1 MNGDFSPDKRKGLIL
16 LFGICILLMLG
27 IAYLFFN
34 AANAGAGS
42 EFQIQVILGLV
53 LIIPLVYLF
62 FRAYSVFT
70 MNYNLG
76 RDGLVLKWGWRRE
89 DIPLNSIE
97 WVRPADEM
105 GFHIPKP
112 WLILPGSLLGTRRVE
127 DLGQVEYVATR
138 SNDLVLVAV
147 EHKVFIISPADP
159 KAFMGTYTVINE
171 LGSLDPIEAQSV
183 CPKALL
189 ISIWNDLIARWM
201 TIAGFLSVVLLFVIT
216 TRKVEGVS
224 MISWFGGDSAPAERL
239 YLLPILSGLIW
250 AGDLVTGI
258 FIYRRSTEN
267 RLGAYFLWAASVLTS
282 VLFILSLILSS

>member
-1 MNGDFSPDKRKGLIL
+1 MNGDFPPVKRKGLTL
-16 LFGICILLMLG
+16 LLGICILLILG

-34 AANAGAGS
+34 AANTGAGS
-42 EFQIQVILGLV
+42 EFQVQVILGLV
-53 LIIPLVYLF
+53 LIIPLVYLLF
-62 FRAYSVFT
+62 HAYSLFT

-97 WVRPADEM
+97 WVRPANEM

-112 WLILPGSLLGTRRVE
+112 RLILPGLLLGTRRVE
-127 DLGQVEYVATR
+127 GLGQVEYVATR
-138 SNDLVLVAV
+138 SEDLVLVAV
-147 EHKVFIISPADP
+147 GHKVFIISPEDP
-159 KAFMGTYTVINE
+159 NSFMSTYTVINE

-183 CPKALL
+183 RPTALFL
-189 ISIWNDLIARWM
+189 SIWNDLIARWM
-201 TIAGFLSVVLLFVIT
+201 TIAGLLSVVILLAIT

-224 MISWFGGDSAPAERL
+224 MISWFGGDGVPAERL

-250 AGDLVTGI
+250 AGDLITGI